1 MSSVTANG
9 ETIDDAR
16 AEVARMIEDETIA
29 ARSLVLASLADY
41 DEQPL
46 IDIAGATYSE
56 EQVLGD
62 WMPERR

>member
-1 MSSVTANG
+1 
-9 ETIDDAR
+9 
-16 AEVARMIEDETIA
+16 MIEDETIA

-41 DEQPL
+41 DEKLL

-56 EQVLGD
+56 EQVLGE